1 MSETKPFVIYPH
13 NENEEPQPNLTPKD
27 KLIYVALRRYMD
39 KSSMEAFPSYAR
51 ITKDT
56 GAAAKTIKNSVDK
69 LVNEGYLKTRK
80 DGRKI
85 VYIFNNKKKFEP
97 YSWDFLDRQDLSFTE
112 KSYLVASQQYMY
124 KDENTETGKI
134 SYTNKELSKII
145 KMPESTIS
153 RVNHSLE
160 TKGFLEGASLP
171 TKSFDL
177 RKLDQIFIWK
187 LKEQDEKIA
196 QNTKDI
202 NNNKERII
210 QLEKALNKL
219 IPYTKKLAEENKQLK
234 ESGKFI
240 VTID

>member
-202 NNNKERII
+202 DNNKERII